1 MHLQNQEISI
11 SKEKQQEVL
20 KKYSSESNYRQFD
33 SRFWFCVVAA
43 VAVGL
48 SLFHLYTS
56 GFGLLLAIKQRSV
69 HLGVVL
75 FLVFLLYPASK
86 IKSPMNKP
94 TFFDV
99 VFALLSLVTCGYLVF
114 FFDSIAMR
122 NAMANS
128 TDIILGTILMLLV
141 LEAARRTMGMI
152 LPVLAILSVLYAMQG
167 EWIPGVF
174 GHMNFSYP
182 RIIEQMYISTE
193 GIFSIAL
200 GVSAQYIFLFVL
212 FGSFM
217 SGSGMGRLI
226 NDGSLA
232 MAGKSPGGPAKVAIL
247 GSSVMAT
254 INGAAVANV
263 VTTGA
268 FTIPLMKKVGYRPM
282 FSGAVEA
289 TSSCGGQIMPP
300 VMGAAAFVLAELSGI
315 PYSTVMIA
323 AIVPA
328 LLYYLGVWTMVDR
341 EARRLEL
348 QGMDVSDIPRLK
360 DVLKARGHMIIP
372 LVVIVVILLYGF
384 SPMYAAFYGILSIVA
399 VASLRKETRMT
410 PKQIVEA
417 MINGGRTALSV
428 AVACAVVGFVI
439 GVVSLTSV
447 GVVFTD
453 SILGFTNG
461 MLVPTLLL
469 TMVACIILGMGLP
482 TTPAYIMAATIA
494 VPALI
499 AMGVDE
505 LAANLF
511 VFYYAILSTLTPP
524 VAIAAYAAAGLAGS
538 PVFRTG
544 WAALRLA
551 VAGFIIPYM
560 FVLEPAL
567 LIVRGTMSETLLAA
581 VPAILGV
588 ILLGCAVI
596 GYFRAVT
603 TNIERAVLFAGAL
616 ALLVPELVTD
626 LTGLAAALLV
636 YMAQGRRVAANKAA
650 LLDAKDN

>member
-1 MHLQNQEISI
+1 MDNQEMVI
-11 SKEKQQEVL
+11 SKQKQQEVL

-33 SRFWFCVVAA
+33 SKFWFYVIAVAA
-43 VAVGL
+43 IGL

-75 FLVFLLYPASK
+75 FMVFLLYPASRIRSSLK
-86 IKSPMNKP
+86 KP
-94 TFFDV
+94 TVFDI
-99 VFALLSLVTCGYLVF
+99 VFALLSLITCGYLVF
-114 FFDSIAMR
+114 FFDDIAMR
-122 NAMANS
+122 NGMANS

-141 LEAARRTMGMI
+141 LEAARRTMGII
-152 LPVLAILSVLYAMQG
+152 LPVLAIISVLYAMYG

-174 GHMNFSYP
+174 GHMNFTYP

-247 GSSVMAT
+247 GSSIMAT

-268 FTIPLMKKVGYRPM
+268 FTIPLMKKVGYRPR
-282 FSGAVEA
+282 FAGAVEA

-300 VMGAAAFVLAELSGI
+300 VMGAAAFVLAELTGI
-315 PYSTVMIA
+315 PYGTVMIA

-341 EARRLEL
+341 EARRLKL
-348 QGMDVSDIPRLK
+348 QGMDVSDIPRLT
-360 DVLKARGHMIIP
+360 DVLKARGHMLIP
-372 LVVIVVILLYGF
+372 LVVIVVILLYGY
-384 SPMYAAFYGILSIVA
+384 SPMYAAFYGILSILL

-410 PKQIVEA
+410 PAQIIEA

-439 GVVSLTSV
+439 GVVSLTSI

-453 SILGFTNG
+453 SILSFTDG

-499 AMGVDE
+499 ALGVDD

-538 PVFRTG
+538 PVFSTG

-551 VAGFIIPYM
+551 LAGFIIPYM

-567 LIVRGTMSETLLAA
+567 LIVRGSVLETLIAV

-596 GYFRAVT
+596 GYFRTNT
-603 TNIERAVLFAGAL
+603 TNLERVILFIGAF
-616 ALLVPELVTD
+616 ALIVPELVTD
-626 LTGLAAALLV
+626 LTGLTSTVLV
-636 YMAQGRRVAANKAA
+636 YLLQSRRIVFNKSA
-650 LLDAKDN
+650 L